1 MEKIRVLVVDDSAV
15 IRKIIAKGLRSE
27 PLIEVVGYAE
37 NGKKALEAFEIYAPD
52 AITLDVEMPEMDGIA
67 ALKEMRKRDQH
78 IPIVMFSS
86 LTHEGGEEAIRA
98 LTAGASDC
106 VGKPDYS
113 TGSIEGAFKVIETEL
128 IPKILSLAIQSSS
141 RKKITQ
147 QAATQNLITGHEV
160 FDSRLRLKEAIKLP
174 GFAQALCI
182 GSSTGGPMALME
194 LFGQIKKPLKIPV
207 FIVQHM
213 PESFTSLLAARLT
226 TAGGM
231 LIKEGSDNEVAI
243 SGVAYIAPGGLHMTL
258 SRKGNQILIHLNKDA
273 PENNCRPAVDV
284 LFRSAAKV
292 YGENLLA
299 VVLTGMGSDGLK
311 GSREIAASGG
321 LIYAQDEKSSVVWGM
336 PGAVASEGLASKV
349 TGIHEIAALIMSS
362 AKAF

>member
-1 MEKIRVLVVDDSAV
+1 VKKIRVLIVDDSAV
-15 IRKIIAKGLRSE
+15 IRKIIAQGLKSE
-27 PLIEVVGYAE
+27 SQIEVVGYAE
-37 NGKKALEAFEIYAPD
+37 NGKKALEAIELLAPD
-52 AITLDVEMPEMDGIA
+52 AITLDVEMPEMDGITT
-67 ALKEMRKRDQH
+67 LKEIRKRDQH

-86 LTHEGGEEAIRA
+86 LTSEGGDDAIRA

-113 TGSIEGAFKVIETEL
+113 TGSIEGAYKAIEEQL
-128 IPKILSLAIQSSS
+128 IPKILALAMQSRT

-147 QAATQNLITGHEV
+147 QISDQKITTQINLA
-160 FDSRLRLKEAIKLP
+160 DSRLKLKSVNKEA
-174 GFAQALCI
+174 GFADALCI

-194 LFGQIKKPLKIPV
+194 LFSQLKQPLNIPV

-213 PESFTSLLAARLT
+213 PENFTGLLASRLT
-226 TAGGM
+226 ATGGM
-231 LIKEGSDNEVAI
+231 TIKEGGDNEIAL
-243 SGVAYIAPGGLHMTL
+243 SGIAYIAPGGFHMTL
-258 SRKGNQILIHLNKDA
+258 SKKGNQILINLNKDA

-292 YGENLLA
+292 YGQNLLA

-349 TGIHEIAALIMSS
+349 VGIHEIAAHIIYSV
-362 AKAF
+362 KAF